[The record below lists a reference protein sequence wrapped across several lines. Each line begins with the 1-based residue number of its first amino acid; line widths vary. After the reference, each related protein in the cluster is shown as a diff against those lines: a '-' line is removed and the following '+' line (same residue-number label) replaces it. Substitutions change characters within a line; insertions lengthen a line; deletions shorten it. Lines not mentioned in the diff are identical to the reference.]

1 MINDSFPPSKS
12 NHTGGGVAWD
22 LLLPRFCLR
31 LQRKRLS
38 EEDDGG
44 GLKKKEDSDAEVHQ
58 RPFLSP
64 GIKRSLVLSYVYMVD
79 YVNLVRRTY
88 IPYSADG
95 GDSDLP
101 ANKEKSI

>member
-1 MINDSFPPSKS
+1 MINDLFPPFKS

-44 GLKKKEDSDAEVHQ
+44 LKKKEDSDAEVHQ
-58 RPFLSP
+58 QRPLLSP

-79 YVNLVRRTY
+79 YVNLVRRR
-88 IPYSADG
+88 G
-95 GDSDLP
+95 GVYTFGRWRWQRFALG
-101 ANKEKSI
+101 